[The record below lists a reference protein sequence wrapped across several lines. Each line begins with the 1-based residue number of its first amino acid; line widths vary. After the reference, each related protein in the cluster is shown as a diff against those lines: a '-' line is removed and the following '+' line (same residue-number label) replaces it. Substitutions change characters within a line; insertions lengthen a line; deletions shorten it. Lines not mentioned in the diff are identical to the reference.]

1 MAEDKKTFLQGKM
14 NGDIDARLLPKGEY
28 RSAQNIQI
36 STSEDQNVGTVQ
48 NVLGNSLIK
57 HSYGEGVSYSNTE
70 TIGCFFDEKNN
81 KVFYFVTNYTCEN
94 PTSEGL
100 VSDTDGPKTAQQQQS
115 EGLTDLNPEDLFCGI
130 FVYDKSLETCKLIV
144 SGLFLNFSKTHEIN
158 GVNLLEKL
166 LFWTDGLN
174 QPRKINTVQA
184 DINSE
189 YYNTEEKVS
198 VAKFAPF
205 MPPLLLEYDTTTLNS
220 NSPTV
225 SEPTQSLQSSSS
237 NSFPD
242 NQIKEKFVRFSY
254 RFKFKDGEYS
264 TIAPF
269 TQICF
274 IPKTTNYNITQTQ
287 EILKRGKASFQDDNG
302 NPEGM
307 VNDVNAVNLNIILPS
322 KNVTTDFEI
331 NGIEII
337 YKESDNNLLRAVELV
352 DIKDIDSSDGVFQ
365 YQYKSTLPYK
375 TLPQNQTTR
384 VYDNIPLS
392 AIAQATVGNRVIYG
406 NFVQD
411 RALPNQNNGA
421 AGLDFQVG
429 VDAKYDITN
438 PLGNSDFNNYYL
450 HKEYPFHSIKEKR
463 TYEVGV
469 VLSDKFG
476 RQSPVLTST
485 KGLSSIKVD
494 NKDSNFHSSS
504 WDSIGT
510 ISSTS
515 PGNESYCGDAL
526 NITFN
531 KTIPNAYGN
540 YTIINNVAFSEDGL
554 INYNVSVVSA
564 LIQDDD
570 LGFVGK
576 LTVSGNN
583 IQDQLQAGDYL
594 KGASKDFV
602 KVLSVEFAS
611 DTVVLADGLISESYR
626 STTTN
631 PDGITEVLKP
641 FENYRFFKYNINTYG
656 WYSYR
661 VVVKQ
666 VEQEYHNVY
675 ASNII
680 NYDND
685 QDDIKTYL
693 PISGDSINKVT
704 RDKEFAN
711 TQEIGLSTSKARL
724 YPKITPSEINGASSI
739 QNYQNDV
746 DVISI
751 GTVKEQ
757 GLLNE
762 DGFVFSFIPS
772 LEKNPLFAEIP
783 YGNSSLEIG
792 SETASGLAGVEK
804 TLVSTENVGIFKNN
818 SLTIATNDQAATLAL
833 FPLGSYLK
841 GKDKDLV
848 KIIKH
853 TSNNPCLI
861 ECDGAIANVYSQIG
875 NGEKFKIY
883 NYKYGVQERL
893 SVLETMPFES
903 ALDIYYETST
913 AGYVHE
919 LNEGIEADV
928 TPGDFTTLNINIE
941 NKSVSE
947 SVVYWIKTNNGF
959 IATNNFSA
967 TLNITNNNGNVI
979 TVGDQPGQ
987 IHNPQLVLPSK
998 NYKIISCIGSKWS
1011 GEDQDLTE
1019 SFEIVYDSSSGFFK
1033 IRPTNNLYFNRFEAS
1048 SFFSFIIE
1056 FSVVKEDG
1064 SIQTV
1069 SSPFEL
1075 TLDNEE
1081 PIILST
1087 LTPDVVHIFEPEL
1100 SSTNNVNQVIYTI
1113 EAENGGATNKESGLR
1128 YYSIAFND
1136 IFPNIIGREGVIP
1149 TDSNPEIQA
1158 VIDTEGN
1165 IVPELFINEITGEIS
1180 INSNFQGYLNKDI
1193 SVTIYDNKGFD
1204 HDNFGAGINLEDVTP
1219 RKFITETIKIKVSS
1233 SFIVILPQTDYF
1245 GTDNNGIGSNIGF
1258 FSTPNNF
1265 YLEDIRTD
1273 SFELNGTEMFGNFSW
1288 SPGDPIA
1295 DSAGT
1300 FLCAGQFKLTGESF
1314 GTFQG
1319 GSTTVS
1325 QAWGLTKG
1333 FDGRP
1338 ILNLYRKE
1346 TGEDIN
1352 TLISPSTSTGEG
1364 QYGTSYYNTS
1374 GVNSPTNVSI
1384 KTSEEN
1390 NSNPQD
1396 WDSQQFPEWFSSEYG
1411 NITGYGVANNIPAF
1425 TAAELAA
1432 YTGALGFQP
1441 NFFKGSF
1448 GVAKNSNENITK
1460 RVSLPLNRQ
1469 GHTDW
1474 VNQPSL
1480 NTGLELG
1487 DPTALQNGHWMFLA
1501 AQAFT
1506 DGNSVEY
1513 NVLYEVEHF
1522 NSHNITYSLASGDD
1536 NIEYNFWN
1544 PKLKKVILCKKP

>member
-36 STSEDQNVGTVQ
+36 SSSEDRDVGTVQ
-48 NVLGNSLIK
+48 NILGNSLIK
-57 HSYGEGVSYSNTE
+57 HSYGEGVSYSNAE

-81 KVFYFVTNYTCEN
+81 KIFYFVTNYTCPN
-94 PTSEGL
+94 PLSKGL
-100 VSDTDGPKTAQQQQS
+100 IGDIDGPKTAEQQQAEGITS
-115 EGLTDLNPEDLFCGI
+115 ENPEDLFCGI
-130 FVYDKSLETCKLIV
+130 FVYDKSLSSCKLIV
-144 SGLFLNFSKTHEIN
+144 SGLFLNFSKTNEIN
-158 GVNLLEKL
+158 GINILEKL

-174 QPRKINTVQA
+174 QPRKINIIEA
-184 DINSE
+184 NINST
-189 YYNTEEKVS
+189 YYNTEEKIS

-205 MPPLLLEYDTTTLNS
+205 MPPLLLDYDTTTLNS

-225 SEPTQSLQSSSS
+225 SEPIQSLQSSSS

-254 RFKFKDGEYS
+254 RFKFKDGEFS

-287 EILKRGKASFQDDNG
+287 EILKKGKASFQDDNG

-322 KNVTTDFEI
+322 KNINTDFEI

-352 DIKDIDSSDGVFQ
+352 DIKDADGSDGVFQ

-375 TLPQNQTTR
+375 TLPQDQTTR

-392 AIAQATVGNRVIYG
+392 AIAQEAVGNRIIYG

-438 PLGNSDFNNYYL
+438 ILGNSDFNNYYV

-476 RQSPVLTST
+476 RQSPVLTSI

-504 WDSIGT
+504 WDNVGT

-515 PGNESYCGDAL
+515 PGNENYCGDAL

-531 KTIPNAYGN
+531 KVIPNAYGD
-540 YTIINNVAFSEDGL
+540 YTIVDDVAFNADGSVL
-554 INYNVSVVSA
+554 YNVSVATA
-564 LIQDDD
+564 LTQDDD
-570 LGFVGK
+570 LGLVGK

-583 IQDQLQAGDYL
+583 IEGRLQVGDYL
-594 KGASKDFV
+594 KGGSKDFV
-602 KVLSVEFAS
+602 KVLSVKFVSE
-611 DTVVLADGLISESYR
+611 TVVLADGLISESYR

-631 PDGITEVLKP
+631 PDGVTEVLKS

-666 VEQEYHNVY
+666 TEQEYYNVY

-685 QDDIKTYL
+685 LDDIKTYL
-693 PISGDSINKVT
+693 PISGDNVNKVT
-704 RDKEFAN
+704 RDKEFTN

-724 YPKITPSEINGASSI
+724 YPKITPSESNGASSI
-739 QNYQNDV
+739 QNYQDDL

-751 GTVKEQ
+751 GTAKEQ

-762 DGFVFSFIPS
+762 DGFAFSFTPS
-772 LEKNPLFAEIP
+772 LDKNPLLAEIP

-792 SETASGLAGVEK
+792 SETAAGLAGVEK
-804 TLVSTENVGIFKNN
+804 TLVSTSGAGIEFSKIL
-818 SLTIATNDQAATLAL
+818 SVPTDDQAATLAS

-841 GKDKDLV
+841 GESKDLV

-853 TSNNPCLI
+853 TSANPCLI
-861 ECDGAIANVYSQIG
+861 ECDGSISTDYQDLQTG
-875 NGEKFKIY
+875 NKFKIY

-919 LNEGIEADV
+919 LNEGIEADI
-928 TPGDFTTLNINIE
+928 TPGDFTTLNINIDSE
-941 NKSVSE
+941 NVSE
-947 SVVYWIKTNNGF
+947 SIGYWKGVSSL
-959 IATNNFSA
+959 NNFSA
-967 TLNITNNNGNVI
+967 TLNITNSNGNVI
-979 TVGDQPGQ
+979 TVGNQPGQ
-987 IHNPQLVLPSK
+987 IHDPQLVLPSK
-998 NYKIISCIGSKWS
+998 NYKIVSCIGSKWA
-1011 GEDQDLTE
+1011 GDDQDLTE
-1019 SFEIVYDSSSGFFK
+1019 SFEIVYDSNIGFFK
-1033 IRPTNNLYFNRFEAS
+1033 VRPASPINLYFNRFEAP

-1056 FSVVKEDG
+1056 FNVVKEDG
-1064 SIQTV
+1064 SIQAILAT
-1069 SSPFEL
+1069 FEL
-1075 TLDNEE
+1075 TLDNED
-1081 PIILST
+1081 PILFSERS
-1087 LTPDVVHIFEPEL
+1087 PDVVHIFEPD
-1100 SSTNNVNQVIYTI
+1100 SSATNNTNQVVYNI
-1113 EAENGGATNKESGLR
+1113 AASNGSYNPGLLTQSGLR
-1128 YYSIAFND
+1128 YYSVAFND
-1136 IFPNIIGREGVIP
+1136 IIPNEIGREGFIP
-1149 TDSNPEIQA
+1149 TSSNPEIQA
-1158 VIDTEGN
+1158 VEDTDGN
-1165 IVPELFINEITGEIS
+1165 IVPELFINERTGEIS
-1180 INSNFQGYLNKDI
+1180 INSNFQGYLNKEI
-1193 SVTIYDNKGFD
+1193 SITIFDNKGFD
-1204 HDNFGAGINLEDVTP
+1204 HDNFGAGINLEDVLP
-1219 RKFITETIKIKVSS
+1219 RKSIKETITIRVSS

-1245 GTDNNGIGSNIGF
+1245 GTDDNGIGSNTGF
-1258 FSTPNNF
+1258 FSIPNSF
-1265 YLEDIRTD
+1265 YLEDIRTTD
-1273 SFELNGTEMFGNFSW
+1273 SFEVSGTEMFGNFSW
-1288 SPGDPIA
+1288 SAGDPIA
-1295 DSAGT
+1295 AAAGT

-1325 QAWGLTKG
+1325 QAWGLTKALTG
-1333 FDGRP
+1333 EP
-1338 ILNLYRKE
+1338 ILTLYRKE
-1346 TGEDIN
+1346 TGDVI
-1352 TLISPSTSTGEG
+1352 TSLISPSTSTGEG

-1384 KTSEEN
+1384 RTSEEN

-1396 WDSQQFPEWFSSEYG
+1396 WDSQPEPWFSEEYG
-1411 NITGYGVANNIPAF
+1411 NITGYEVAPNISTF
-1425 TAAELAA
+1425 TEAELAA
-1432 YTGALGFQP
+1432 YTNNLGNEDGFQP
-1441 NFFKGSF
+1441 NFFKGAF
-1448 GVAKNSNENITK
+1448 GVAENDNENITK

-1469 GHTDW
+1469 GNTDW
-1474 VNQPSL
+1474 VNETPFNFS
-1480 NTGLELG
+1480 TTFG
-1487 DPTALQNGHWMFLA
+1487 DSSALQDGNWMFLA
-1501 AQAFT
+1501 KETFT
-1506 DGNSVEY
+1506 DGNNVEY
-1513 NVLYEVEHF
+1513 NVLYEAEHI
-1522 NSHNITYSLASGDD
+1522 NYHTRTIVD

-1544 PKLKKVILCKKP
+1544 PRLKKVILCKKP

>member
-36 STSEDQNVGTVQ
+36 STSEDQDVGTVQ
-48 NVLGNSLIK
+48 NILGNSLIE
-57 HSYGEGVSYSNTE
+57 HSYGNDLSYSNTE

-81 KVFYFVTNYTCEN
+81 KIFYFVTNYTCPN
-94 PTSEGL
+94 PLSEGL
-100 VSDTDGPKTAQQQQS
+100 VGDIDGPKTALQQQAEGITS
-115 EGLTDLNPEDLFCGI
+115 ENPEDLFCGI
-130 FVYDKSLETCKLIV
+130 FVYDKSLNSCKLIV
-144 SGLFLNFSKTHEIN
+144 SGLFLNFSKTNEIN
-158 GVNLLEKL
+158 GVNILEKL

-174 QPRKINTVQA
+174 QPRKINIVEA
-184 DINSE
+184 EKNSA
-189 YYNTEEKVS
+189 YYNTEEKIS

-205 MPPLLLEYDTTTLNS
+205 MPPLLLDYDTTTLNS

-274 IPKTTNYNITQTQ
+274 IPKTTSYNITQTQ

-322 KNVTTDFEI
+322 KNITTDFEI

-352 DIKDIDSSDGVFQ
+352 DIKDIDSSNGVFQ

-375 TLPQNQTTR
+375 TLPQDQTTR

-392 AIAQATVGNRVIYG
+392 AIAQEAVGNRIIYG

-476 RQSPVLTST
+476 RQSPVLTSI
-485 KGLSSIKVD
+485 KGLSSVKVD

-504 WDSIGT
+504 WDNVGT

-515 PGNESYCGDAL
+515 PGNENYCGDAL

-531 KTIPNAYGN
+531 KVIPNAYGD
-540 YTIINNVAFSEDGL
+540 YTIVNDVAFNADGSVS
-554 INYNVSVVSA
+554 YNVSVETI
-564 LIQDDD
+564 LIQDDN
-570 LGFVGK
+570 LGLVGK

-583 IQDQLQAGDYL
+583 IQGRLQAGDYL

-602 KVLSVEFAS
+602 KVLSVEFGS
-611 DTVVLADGLISESYR
+611 NTVVLADGLISESYR

-704 RDKEFAN
+704 RDKEFTN
-711 TQEIGLSTSKARL
+711 TQEIGVSTSKSRL
-724 YPKITPSEINGASSI
+724 YPKITPSESDGASSI
-739 QNYQNDV
+739 QNYQDDI

-751 GTVKEQ
+751 GTAKEQ

-762 DGFVFSFIPS
+762 DGFAFSFTPS
-772 LEKNPLFAEIP
+772 LDKNPLLAELP

-792 SETASGLAGVEK
+792 SETTSGLAGVEK
-804 TLVSTENVGIFKNN
+804 TLITNGSTSFTAGQKVLNVP
-818 SLTIATNDQAATLAL
+818 TATSDRADTLAL

-841 GKDKDLV
+841 GKSKDLV

-853 TSNNPCLI
+853 TSAEPCLI
-861 ECDGAIANVYSQIG
+861 ECDNSISDNYLGLSSGQ
-875 NGEKFKIY
+875 KFKIY

-919 LNEGIEADV
+919 LNEGIEADI
-928 TPGDFTTLNINIE
+928 TPGDFTTLNINIAPE
-941 NKSVSE
+941 NVSE
-947 SVVYWIKTNNGF
+947 EIIYWDEVTGN
-959 IATNNFSA
+959 ATNNFSA

-987 IHNPQLVLPSK
+987 IHDPQLVLPSK
-998 NYKIISCIGSKWS
+998 NYKIISCIGSKWA
-1011 GEDQDLTE
+1011 GDNQDLTE
-1019 SFEIVYDSSSGFFK
+1019 SFEIVYDSTIEFFK
-1033 IRPTNNLYFNRFEAS
+1033 IRPKVNLFFNRFEAP

-1056 FSVVKEDG
+1056 LSVVKEDG

-1081 PIILST
+1081 PIITSDLS
-1087 LTPDVVHIFEPEL
+1087 PDVVHIFEPDL
-1100 SSTNNVNQVIYTI
+1100 SATNNVNQVIYTI

-1136 IFPNIIGREGVIP
+1136 IIPNIIGREGFIP
-1149 TDSNPEIQA
+1149 TSSNPEIQA

-1165 IVPELFINEITGEIS
+1165 IVPELFINETTGEIS

-1204 HDNFGAGINLEDVTP
+1204 HDNFGAGVNLEDVEP
-1219 RKFITETIKIKVSS
+1219 REFITETITIKVSS

-1245 GTDNNGIGSNIGF
+1245 GTDNNGVGSNTGF
-1258 FSTPNNF
+1258 FSTPNSF
-1265 YLEDIRTD
+1265 YLEDIRQGD

-1288 SPGDPIA
+1288 SAGDAIA
-1295 DSAGT
+1295 AEAGT

-1333 FDGRP
+1333 FNGEP
-1338 ILNLYRKE
+1338 ILKLYRKE
-1346 TGEDIN
+1346 DGDDIN
-1352 TLISPSTSTGEG
+1352 TLISPSTGTGEG

-1374 GVNSPTNVSI
+1374 GVNNPTNVSTR
-1384 KTSEEN
+1384 TSEEN

-1396 WDSQQFPEWFSSEYG
+1396 WDSQPEPWFPDEIG
-1411 NITGYGVANNIPAF
+1411 NIVGYSTSSALDLDQVAID
-1425 TAAELAA
+1425 
-1432 YTGALGFQP
+1432 LGFNI
-1441 NFFKGSF
+1441 NFFKGAF
-1448 GVAKNSNENITK
+1448 GVAEEGNENITK
-1460 RVSLPLNRQ
+1460 RVSLPLNRE
-1469 GHTDW
+1469 GNTDW
-1474 VNQPSL
+1474 VNQPSQNL
-1480 NTGLELG
+1480 GLELG
-1487 DPTALQNGHWMFLA
+1487 DPTALQDGNWMFLA
-1501 AQAFT
+1501 KETFT
-1506 DGNSVEY
+1506 DGNDVEY
-1513 NVLYEVEHF
+1513 NVLYEVEHL
-1522 NSHNITYSLASGDD
+1522 NSHQVIFTLASGED

-1544 PKLKKVILCKKP
+1544 PRLKKVILCKKPL

>member
-36 STSEDQNVGTVQ
+36 STSEDQDVGTVQ
-48 NVLGNSLIK
+48 NILGNSLIE
-57 HSYGEGVSYSNTE
+57 HSYGDDLSYSNTE

-81 KVFYFVTNYTCEN
+81 KIFYFVTNYTCPN
-94 PTSEGL
+94 HLSEGL
-100 VSDTDGPKTAQQQQS
+100 VGDIDGPKTASQQQAEGITS
-115 EGLTDLNPEDLFCGI
+115 ENPEDLFCGI
-130 FVYDKSLETCKLIV
+130 FVYDKSLNSCKLIV
-144 SGLFLNFSKTHEIN
+144 SGLFLNFSKTNEIN
-158 GVNLLEKL
+158 GVNILEKL

-174 QPRKINTVQA
+174 QPRKINIVEA
-184 DINSE
+184 EKNSA
-189 YYNTEEKVS
+189 YYNTEEKIS

-205 MPPLLLEYDTTTLNS
+205 MPPLLLDYDTTTLNS

-274 IPKTTNYNITQTQ
+274 IPKTTSYNITQTQ

-322 KNVTTDFEI
+322 KNITTDFEI

-337 YKESDNNLLRAVELV
+337 YKESVNNLLRAVELV
-352 DIKDIDSSDGVFQ
+352 DIKDIDSSNGVFQ

-375 TLPQNQTTR
+375 TLPQDQTTR

-392 AIAQATVGNRVIYG
+392 AIAQEAVGNRIIYG

-476 RQSPVLTST
+476 RQSPVLTSI
-485 KGLSSIKVD
+485 KGLSSVKVD

-504 WDSIGT
+504 WDNVGT

-515 PGNESYCGDAL
+515 PGNENYCGDAL

-531 KTIPNAYGN
+531 KVIPNAYGD
-540 YTIINNVAFSEDGL
+540 YTIVNDVAFNADGSVS
-554 INYNVSVVSA
+554 YNVSVETI
-564 LIQDDD
+564 LIQDDN
-570 LGFVGK
+570 LGLVGK

-583 IQDQLQAGDYL
+583 IQGQLQAGDYL

-602 KVLSVEFAS
+602 KVLSVEFGS
-611 DTVVLADGLISESYR
+611 NTVVLADGLISESYR

-704 RDKEFAN
+704 RDKEFTN
-711 TQEIGLSTSKARL
+711 TQEIGVSTSKSRL
-724 YPKITPSEINGASSI
+724 YPKITPSESDGASSI
-739 QNYQNDV
+739 QNYQDDI

-751 GTVKEQ
+751 GTAKEQ

-762 DGFVFSFIPS
+762 DGFAFSFIPS
-772 LEKNPLFAEIP
+772 LDKNPLLAEIP

-792 SETASGLAGVEK
+792 SETRAGLAGVEK
-804 TLVSTENVGIFKNN
+804 TLVADADTVFTAGQKILNVP
-818 SLTIATNDQAATLAL
+818 TADQAATLAL

-841 GKDKDLV
+841 GKSKDLV

-853 TSNNPCLI
+853 TSADTCLI
-861 ECDGAIANVYSQIG
+861 ECDNSISDNYLGLG
-875 NGEKFKIY
+875 NGQKFKIY

-919 LNEGIEADV
+919 LNEGIEADI
-928 TPGDFTTLNINIE
+928 TPGDFTTLNINIANE
-941 NKSVSE
+941 NVSE
-947 SVVYWIKTNNGF
+947 DVVYWNEATGN
-959 IATNNFSA
+959 ATNNFSA

-987 IHNPQLVLPSK
+987 IHDPQLVLPSK
-998 NYKIISCIGSKWS
+998 NYKIISCIGSKWA
-1011 GEDQDLTE
+1011 GDDQDLTE
-1019 SFEIVYDSSSGFFK
+1019 SFEIVYDSTIGFFK
-1033 IRPTNNLYFNRFEAS
+1033 IRPKVNLFFNRFEAP

-1056 FSVVKEDG
+1056 LSVVKEDG

-1081 PIILST
+1081 PIITSDLS
-1087 LTPDVVHIFEPEL
+1087 PDVVNIFEPDL
-1100 SSTNNVNQVIYTI
+1100 SSTNNLSQVIYTI
-1113 EAENGGATNKESGLR
+1113 
-1128 YYSIAFND
+1128 
-1136 IFPNIIGREGVIP
+1136 
-1149 TDSNPEIQA
+1149 
-1158 VIDTEGN
+1158 
-1165 IVPELFINEITGEIS
+1165 
-1180 INSNFQGYLNKDI
+1180 
-1193 SVTIYDNKGFD
+1193 
-1204 HDNFGAGINLEDVTP
+1204 
-1219 RKFITETIKIKVSS
+1219 
-1233 SFIVILPQTDYF
+1233 
-1245 GTDNNGIGSNIGF
+1245 
-1258 FSTPNNF
+1258 
-1265 YLEDIRTD
+1265 
-1273 SFELNGTEMFGNFSW
+1273 
-1288 SPGDPIA
+1288 
-1295 DSAGT
+1295 
-1300 FLCAGQFKLTGESF
+1300 
-1314 GTFQG
+1314 
-1319 GSTTVS
+1319 
-1325 QAWGLTKG
+1325 
-1333 FDGRP
+1333 
-1338 ILNLYRKE
+1338 
-1346 TGEDIN
+1346 
-1352 TLISPSTSTGEG
+1352 
-1364 QYGTSYYNTS
+1364 
-1374 GVNSPTNVSI
+1374 
-1384 KTSEEN
+1384 
-1390 NSNPQD
+1390 
-1396 WDSQQFPEWFSSEYG
+1396 
-1411 NITGYGVANNIPAF
+1411 
-1425 TAAELAA
+1425 
-1432 YTGALGFQP
+1432 
-1441 NFFKGSF
+1441 
-1448 GVAKNSNENITK
+1448 
-1460 RVSLPLNRQ
+1460 
-1469 GHTDW
+1469 
-1474 VNQPSL
+1474 
-1480 NTGLELG
+1480 
-1487 DPTALQNGHWMFLA
+1487 
-1501 AQAFT
+1501 
-1506 DGNSVEY
+1506 
-1513 NVLYEVEHF
+1513 
-1522 NSHNITYSLASGDD
+1522 
-1536 NIEYNFWN
+1536 
-1544 PKLKKVILCKKP
+1544 